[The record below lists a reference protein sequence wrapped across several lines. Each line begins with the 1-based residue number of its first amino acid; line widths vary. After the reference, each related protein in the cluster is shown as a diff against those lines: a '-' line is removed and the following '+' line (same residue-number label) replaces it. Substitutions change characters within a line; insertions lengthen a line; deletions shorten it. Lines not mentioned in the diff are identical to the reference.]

1 MNITFDKIPSS
12 IRTPGKYIEFYTRA
26 ALKSLPANRQRTVLV
41 APKLTNVLTSNASPV
56 IDVYSDEEAAAYC
69 GYGSVGHLMA
79 RAFIRANPY
88 GALSLVLLGDDA
100 AGLAASGKIT
110 LATSATT
117 SGTLIVSI
125 GAETLRLAVDAGTT
139 PAAAAAKVVAAVA
152 AQPALP
158 VTAAAAGGEVTFTAK
173 HKAAVGNDIKLAAS
187 LTADSMTAAVT
198 AMAGGANDASLQSAL
213 DAIQAAGH
221 DLVVCPFATSAA
233 ALELREHLEYVG
245 GPREKR
251 WALGTLA
258 HTGTLASAMGL
269 QAAINSEWI
278 SLPWYRGAKRLPA
291 EIAAAYAA
299 VVASEEDPARPLNTL
314 ELVGLDVVDVTQQ
327 ASNTEVENALWNGIT
342 PLTVGEGNR
351 VVISRAITTY
361 TKTVDGTADPTMLD
375 ITTPRSL
382 IYGAKAV
389 LQKLNR
395 EFPREKKSQRTQEKV
410 WSACFDVCLSLE
422 ELEIY
427 QNVEQHKAELVVQGD
442 GQDVTRF
449 NIRIPS
455 SVVPG
460 AHIFA
465 VRMDLILE

>member
-26 ALKSLPANRQRTVLV
+26 ALKSLPANRQRTVLL
-41 APKLTNVLTSNASPV
+41 APKLTNVVTTADSLV
-56 IDVYSDEEAAAYC
+56 FDVYSDDEAATYC

-79 RAFIRANPY
+79 RAFMRANPY
-88 GALSLVLLGDDA
+88 GALSMVLLADDA
-100 AGLAASGKIT
+100 AGQAASGTLT
-110 LATSATT
+110 LANNATT
-117 SGTLIVSI
+117 SGTLNVNI
-125 GAETLRLAVDAGTT
+125 GADTLRLAVDAGTT

-158 VTAAAAGGEVTFTAK
+158 VTAAAEGGVVTFTAK
-173 HKAAVGNDIKLAAS
+173 HKAAIGNDIKLGAS
-187 LTADSMTAAVT
+187 LTAEGMTAAVV

-213 DAIQAAGH
+213 DSIQAAGH

-233 ALELREHLEYVG
+233 ALELREHLEFVG

-251 WALGTLA
+251 WALGTVA
-258 HTGTLASAMGL
+258 HAGTLANAMALAG
-269 QAAINSEWI
+269 AVNSEWI

-299 VVASEEDPARPLNTL
+299 VIASEEDPARPLNTL
-314 ELVGLDVVDVTQQ
+314 QLVGMDVVDVTAQ

-351 VVISRAITTY
+351 VLISRAITTY
-361 TKTVDGTADPTMLD
+361 TKTVDGTPDPTMLD

-395 EFPREKKSQRTQEKV
+395 EFPREKKSHRTQEKV

-427 QNVEQHKAELVVQGD
+427 QNVEQHKAELLVQDD